1 MVVCFYYR
9 LYWKEPISTA
19 KKTKEYISNFNQF
32 APFYK
37 VYSFAH
43 KKSWR
48 PWRLGV
54 FFSEVV
60 IAQWDII
67 EFVS

>member
-1 MVVCFYYR
+1 MTLLKKAYLNRQDTKF
-9 LYWKEPISTA
+9 A

-48 PWRLGV
+48 PWRLGG
-54 FFSEVV
+54 FFSEVNNY
-60 IAQWDII
+60 
-67 EFVS
+67 F